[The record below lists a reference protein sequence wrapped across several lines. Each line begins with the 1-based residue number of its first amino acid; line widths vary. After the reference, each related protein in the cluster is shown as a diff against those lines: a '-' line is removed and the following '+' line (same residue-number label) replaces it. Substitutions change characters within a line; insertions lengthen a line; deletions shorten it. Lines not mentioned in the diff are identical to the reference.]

1 MRSSTSLTVLLVC
14 CLVSASLAQTWKY
27 CQGSDNSKI
36 DVSQVIATP
45 FPIVKGKPVK
55 FELKGTAKVAISQ
68 KNARMDVYTSG
79 QKIFSTTV
87 GSTYSDPAGQPYDYS
102 FSYTIPSFVPPGS
115 YDIWISMLDNSGNAY
130 VCVDIAQNF

>member
-1 MRSSTSLTVLLVC
+1 MRTSACVILLAF
-14 CLVSASLAQTWKY
+14 CLIGSSLAQTWKY

-36 DVSQVIATP
+36 DVSQLVTTP

-55 FELKGTAKVAISQ
+55 FDMIGTSKVAINQ

-79 QKIFSTTV
+79 TQIFSTTV
-87 GSTYSDPAGQPYDYS
+87 GTSYSVAAGQPYDYS

-115 YDIWISMLDNSGNAY
+115 YDILLTMLDTSGNPY